1 MITRKLSSNENGKIL
16 EEPGVPPQLL
26 EKINDEKLCFFL
38 GSGVSKL
45 IGCKGW
51 KETASI
57 LIEKC
62 YQLGCIS
69 FKKKDS
75 ILKIDNPK
83 KVITICYNLL
93 CKSNHEKEFFS
104 EIEKALSA
112 DSDLIKKFNI
122 YDELKGISAIYITTN
137 IDNHFDGAFGNR
149 IVYKEQDFLDTNIF
163 PDKLYKI
170 HGTIDRTDSVVFTVP
185 KYFKRY
191 RNPYF
196 QAFLKKIFATYSIV
210 FLGYGLEEFEILD
223 FLMETFSDENSQ
235 GNHWILL
242 PYYESEGY
250 LKEYDDGYFSSL
262 GINVI
267 GYKKDQEGYW
277 QLYKVIKK
285 WNSEIKQI
293 SNQVFAK
300 QTKMMNLVDKLPWK
314 KK

>member
-1 MITRKLSSNENGKIL
+1 MRKLSSNEKGKIL
-16 EEPGVPPQLL
+16 EEPDVPPQLI

-38 GSGVSKL
+38 GAGVSKL
-45 IGCKGW
+45 IGCRGW
-51 KETASI
+51 KETASK
-57 LIEKC
+57 LVERC
-62 YQLGCIS
+62 YQLGCINT

-75 ILKIDNPK
+75 ILRIDNPK

-93 CKSNHEKEFFS
+93 CKSNLEKEFFA
-104 EIEKALSA
+104 EIEKSLIA
-112 DSDLIKKFNI
+112 DPELVRKYNI
-122 YDELKGISAIYITTN
+122 YDELKGISAVYITTN
-137 IDNHFDGAFGNR
+137 IDNHFDKSFANR
-149 IVYKEQDFLDTNIF
+149 IIYDEKDFLATNIF

-170 HGTIDRTDSVVFTVP
+170 HGTIEKTNSVVFTVP
-185 KYFKRY
+185 TYFTRY
-191 RNPYF
+191 RNPKF
-196 QAFLKKIFATYSIV
+196 KAFLKQIFAIYSIV

-223 FLMETFSDENSQ
+223 FLMETFSEEHSQ

-250 LKEYDDGYFSSL
+250 LKDYDEEYFSSL

-267 GYKKDQEGYW
+267 GYKKDQEGYR

-285 WNSEIKQI
+285 WNSEIKEI
-293 SNQVFAK
+293 SNQVFKK